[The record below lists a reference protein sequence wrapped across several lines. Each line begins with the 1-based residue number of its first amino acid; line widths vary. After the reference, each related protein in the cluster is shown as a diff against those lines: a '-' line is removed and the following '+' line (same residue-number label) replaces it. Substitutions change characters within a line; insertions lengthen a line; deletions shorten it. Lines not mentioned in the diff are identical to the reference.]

1 MKKFT
6 FTLLLALLSI
16 TLVKANDPAYL
27 DAMKKQIDSMNS
39 ISSIE
44 DAQNSKNGFLRISAA
59 KPTEWLPLYYAALT
73 QTNAAFRFDVAKD
86 TYFDEALA
94 IIKKA
99 ESLDPNN
106 SEITALHG
114 FIIMGKLSVDPA
126 SRGQA
131 LSPQAMQLFSKAIKL
146 NKQNP
151 RATMLMGQMELGMS
165 QFFGTGPEKA
175 CGMGRI
181 ALDLFEK
188 EHALISG
195 DYILPTWGK
204 NQAEELTSA
213 CK

>member
-1 MKKFT
+1 MKKYT
-6 FTLLLALLSI
+6 CSLLLALLCI

-44 DAQNSKNGFLRISAA
+44 EAQNSKNGFLRIAEA
-59 KPTEWLPLYYAALT
+59 KPAEWLPLYYAALT
-73 QTNAAFRFDVAKD
+73 QVNAAFRFDVAKD
-86 TYFDEALA
+86 TYFDDALA

-99 ESLDPNN
+99 DSLDPNN

-131 LSPQAMQLFSKAIKL
+131 LSPQAMQLFSKAIKQ

-151 RATMLMGQMELGMS
+151 RATTLMGQMELGTS

-181 ALDLFEK
+181 ALDLFEREK
-188 EHALISG
+188 ELISE

-204 NQAEELTSA
+204 DQAEKLISI
-213 CK
+213 CN

>member
-6 FTLLLALLSI
+6 VSLLLGLLCI

-39 ISSIE
+39 VSSIE
-44 DAQNSKNGFLRISAA
+44 DVQKSKNGFLRIAEA
-59 KPTEWLPLYYAALT
+59 KPSEWLPLYYAAFT
-73 QTNAAFRFDVAKD
+73 QTNAAFRFDVDKD
-86 TYFDEALA
+86 AYLDEALA

-99 ESLDPNN
+99 KSLDPNN

-126 SRGQA
+126 SRGQE
-131 LSPQAMQLFSKAIKL
+131 LSPQAMQLFSKAIQL

-151 RATMLMGQMELGMS
+151 RATTLMGQMELGMS

-188 EHALISG
+188 EQALISE